1 MWLLKLSEVVFEINL
16 AFLGIA
22 PREFKTLSGIVTV
35 FFIHGDFAH
44 ILSNTSSFLILSIM
58 LVYSYPKIAFRL
70 FILIAIF
77 TGLLVWLFA
86 RGGTYHI
93 GASGVVYGIAA
104 FLFFSGFFRKDKLS
118 MVISLIVALFYG
130 SMIWGVLPLQKGVSW
145 ESHLLGGIVGVVLAY
160 LYKDYNKLV
169 PQVSWKEE
177 DIEDRSFKQFLEE
190 KGG

>member
-1 MWLLKLSEVVFEINL
+1 VMVDLQIKKYSWIWLSILLMWLLKLSEVVFEINL

-22 PREFKTLSGIVTV
+22 PREFKTLTGIVTV

-70 FILIAIF
+70 FILITVI

-104 FLFFSGFFRKDKLS
+104 FLFFSGFLEKINFQW
-118 MVISLIVALFYG
+118 LF
-130 SMIWGVLPLQKGVSW
+130 L
-145 ESHLLGGIVGVVLAY
+145 
-160 LYKDYNKLV
+160 
-169 PQVSWKEE
+169 
-177 DIEDRSFKQFLEE
+177 
-190 KGG
+190 